1 MSKLNSKSL
10 STLRQKF
17 RRYVREFETEMAN
30 YRINPI
36 QQEAEQK
43 EEDPQHVESD
53 QSDSEYINY
62 IFHIVQVMVRD
73 NHLMN
78 NTLPYIY
85 IGSVVVSRPY
95 LHLCYL
101 LLTSC
106 TVSLL
111 IPSFRDIFLDVYS
124 IYSIRN

>member
-85 IGSVVVSRPY
+85 RLSGSIAT
-95 LHLCYL
+95 LF
-101 LLTSC
+101 T
-106 TVSLL
+106 SLL
-111 IPSFRDIFLDVYS
+111 S
-124 IYSIRN
+124 IINFMHGVFVNS